1 MKIGRK
7 ISLIAIVLLM
17 GLFVISGIMNKD
29 EVDADAA
36 SNGYN
41 VNLYNGNEEAGELV
55 YYLVD
60 ADGNKTSDAFTKGEV
75 KYGQRIK
82 VEFINGLKEGY
93 SINLWANTNRVTFTT
108 VRNGDETNYLAETL
122 TITVKDNVGI
132 FALATASSDKIVTF
146 YETSAIA
153 KSNVIGYGVVNADG
167 SYTQTVFTPV
177 RKGFDFQGWSKSILD
192 CEDGDVIYP
201 IFDSNV
207 FTIFRDYWDIFL
219 KGLGMTILLAIIA
232 IALSLT
238 LGIGLCLLNI
248 SGNKVLQTISS
259 AYIEVIRGIPSLLL
273 LLLIYCV
280 VGPTKIHIGS
290 FFTTEILSCILALF
304 INSSAYT
311 AEIFR
316 SGIQAVDVGQT
327 EAGRA
332 LGLSKWH
339 VWFKIVLPQGLKNAL
354 PSLCN
359 ELIMIIKETSLAYS
373 INNAIG
379 ELMCAKTSITSKTGD
394 ALSPYLIIAVI
405 YFVVTFSLSQGVKYL
420 EKRLA

>member
-7 ISLIAIVLLM
+7 IS
-17 GLFVISGIMNKD
+17 FVILLLIMGFMVVKSLQNSNSTTA
-29 EVDADAA
+29 EAA
-36 SNGYN
+36 SGYN
-41 VNLYNGNEEAGELV
+41 VSLYNGNEEAGNIV

-60 ADGNKTSDAFTKGEV
+60 AEGEKTSDALTSGKV

-82 VEFINGLKEGY
+82 VEFAQGLKDGY
-93 SINLWANTNRVTFTT
+93 SVNLWANTNGVTFTT
-108 VRNGDETNYLAETL
+108 VKSGDEIYTKDYL
-122 TITVKDNVGI
+122 TITVKEDVGI
-132 FALATASSDKIVTF
+132 YVMAICSTDKVATF

-153 KSNVIGYGVVNADG
+153 QASVVGYGVLNADG
-167 SYTQTVFTPV
+167 SYTQIAFTPI
-177 RKGFDFQGWSKSILD
+177 RQGFDFKGWSESILD
-192 CEDGDVIYP
+192 IENGAQIYP
-201 IFDSNV
+201 KYDSNV
-207 FTIFRDYWDIFL
+207 FTIFRDYWDVFL
-219 KGLGMTILLAIIA
+219 KGLGMTILLAIIS
-232 IALSLT
+232 IALSLA
-238 LGIGLCLLNI
+238 LGISLCLLNM
-248 SGNKVLQTISS
+248 SNNKILKYISS
-259 AYIEVIRGIPSLLL
+259 AYIEVIRGVPSLLL
-273 LLLIYCV
+273 LLLVYCV

-304 INSSAYT
+304 LNSSAYT

-316 SGIQAVDVGQT
+316 SGIQAVDAGQT

-332 LGLSKWH
+332 LGLSKWQ
-339 VWFKIVLPQGLKNAL
+339 VIFKIVLPQGLKNAL

-379 ELMCAKTSITSKTGD
+379 ELMCAKVSITSKTGD

-405 YFVVTFSLSQGVKYL
+405 YFIVTFSLSQGVKYL